1 MLNMGFM
8 SNHACSDNK
17 GTYINIAHHIHI
29 ISFPIRSFV
38 NVLFSLWGLLL
49 VLLLFQR
56 FDIKRLLIR
65 ITIETFQHHY
75 VTL

>member
-1 MLNMGFM
+1 MGFM

-38 NVLFSLWGLLL
+38 NVLFSL
-49 VLLLFQR
+49 
-56 FDIKRLLIR
+56 
-65 ITIETFQHHY
+65 
-75 VTL
+75 